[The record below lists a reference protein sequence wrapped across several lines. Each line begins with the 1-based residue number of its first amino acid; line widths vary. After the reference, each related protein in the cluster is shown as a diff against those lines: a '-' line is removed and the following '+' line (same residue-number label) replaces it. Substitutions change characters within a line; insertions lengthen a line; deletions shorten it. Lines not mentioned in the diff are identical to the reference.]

1 MLGVNRSPLITIN
14 NSSIFLE
21 YSLVIAIIIMI
32 YYALITS
39 EILKAI
45 KSSELNRRLINHT
58 VGSNSLIRMCFLPT

>member
-1 MLGVNRSPLITIN
+1 MLGVNRSPLIAIN

-45 KSSELNRRLINHT
+45 KSSELNRGLINHT
-58 VGSNSLIRMCFLPT
+58 VGSNSLIRMCFFPT